1 MSDMRKVKD
10 EKCQGSGIIT
20 DTHYSVVHR
29 DKILILEEKVK
40 ALEEKVKALE
50 EKVKE
55 LDAELNSY

>member
-10 EKCQGSGIIT
+10 EECQGSGIIT

-40 ALEEKVKALE
+40 ALEEKVKAL
-50 EKVKE
+50 
-55 LDAELNSY
+55 DAELNSY

>member
-1 MSDMRKVKD
+1 MGDMRKVKD

-20 DTHYSVVHR
+20 DTHYSVVHTN
-29 DKILILEEKVK
+29 KILI
-40 ALEEKVKALE
+40 LEEKVKALE